1 MTAVSPP
8 DELQHQPQ
16 ELDADSDQEGSLGTE
31 ITKPQRQGE
40 PDEWRSRPSR
50 EGRIGLAALAAF
62 LAVAIVARIHTA
74 GRPLDAETFVA
85 AIVGLS
91 ALVLAALVGLLT
103 YGRYSLRYRLDGRG
117 LAIDWLWMRETI
129 PLAGIEAI
137 FRGTRLGEKTRVKGI
152 VWQGYQVGTAEAEEV
167 GPLKFFG
174 TSRDPS
180 AAIIVAAAG
189 HAYAL
194 TPSNLEGFRDRL
206 IELLE
211 AIPEGE
217 PVGPPETGTSR
228 RYLPFVSP
236 LELRKALFWTAGIAV
251 GAAIL
256 WAVLQIPTDVPDTH
270 TKTGASAI
278 AEVNDWA
285 SAGHTF
291 RMDRDGLSRIDVAL
305 STLRRTDAAD
315 LQFYVREEV
324 QGTNLRSLRVKLDRL
339 PEGKALDL
347 YKIPWQDL
355 PWFSFEFEPL
365 SGYAGK
371 TLYFNI
377 EGKDIPRANTV
388 QLLLG
393 HPNSY
398 DRGEGYTSEKPA
410 DGNLIFHTYARGT
423 LSDLLG
429 VTLPLL
435 SRGKSGLLGRT
446 WIYWGLAVAALV
458 TIVALLVSLL
468 RLGRNPAPMSSV
480 STSTIVDHAAHQ

>member
-50 EGRIGLAALAAF
+50 EGRIGLAALAAL

-137 FRGTRLGEKTRVKGI
+137 FRGTRLGEKARVKGI
-152 VWQGYQVGTAEAEEV
+152 AWQGYQVGTAEAEEV

-174 TSRDPS
+174 SSRDPS

-211 AIPEGE
+211 AIPEGLAAEE
-217 PVGPPETGTSR
+217 PQTDSSR
-228 RYLPFVSP
+228 RFLSPVSP
-236 LELRKALFWTAGIAV
+236 LELRKAILWTAGVAL

-256 WAVLQIPTDVPDTH
+256 WAVLQIPTDVPDTSSPPAGNGVG
-270 TKTGASAI
+270 T
-278 AEVNDWA
+278 VNDWTSVGQTFVA
-285 SAGHTF
+285 RRNGLDSISVVLAADKPTDQAAITFNVKEGPHEPPLRSMKRTISLLPVGDPMKLRPGSLQEQWETFNFDPIPNSAG
-291 RMDRDGLSRIDVAL
+291 R
-305 STLRRTDAAD
+305 
-315 LQFYVREEV
+315 
-324 QGTNLRSLRVKLDRL
+324 K
-339 PEGKALDL
+339 
-347 YKIPWQDL
+347 
-355 PWFSFEFEPL
+355 
-365 SGYAGK
+365 
-371 TLYFNI
+371 LYFSV
-377 EGKDIPRANTV
+377 EGKDVPKENTV
-388 QLLLG
+388 KVLMFYHSGYPQ
-393 HPNSY
+393 
-398 DRGEGYTSEKPA
+398 GETFMNEKSVDA
-410 DGNLIFHTYARGT
+410 HLAFRAGARGRVADYVT
-423 LSDLLG
+423 VLSENLTRNRPGILANPLTYLG
-429 VTLPLL
+429 L
-435 SRGKSGLLGRT
+435 GLL
-446 WIYWGLAVAALV
+446 YVGLVAV
-458 TIVALLVSLL
+458 LL
-468 RLGRNPAPMSSV
+468 RTVVRIGKRAYSS
-480 STSTIVDHAAHQ
+480 S